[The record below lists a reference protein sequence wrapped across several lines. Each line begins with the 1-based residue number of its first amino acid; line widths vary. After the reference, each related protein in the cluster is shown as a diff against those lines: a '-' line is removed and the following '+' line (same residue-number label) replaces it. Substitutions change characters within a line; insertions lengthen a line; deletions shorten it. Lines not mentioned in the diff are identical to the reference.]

1 MANNYW
7 LKLRRDFFK
16 RHDIK
21 IIESMPN
28 GKHYVLFYLK
38 LLLESVDHDGALRFS
53 ESVAYTDEMLA
64 AITETDITTVSE
76 AMEALT
82 ALKIV
87 EIDDDGTIVLP
98 YAVKSLG
105 FEADNDNAKRQA
117 RYRAKRRAENSTVT
131 GVTQSNGQSNAI
143 VTDRVT
149 ESNGQSNAKVTKSNV
164 TGVTKSNESIELELE
179 TELETD
185 IKESKEKKRVTAPH
199 SDFIPPDPDDILKC
213 MTDYAHKKG
222 LSVDV
227 VVEAEKFFNY
237 YSEVN
242 WKVGNKG
249 KMKDYESACRNWLLR
264 AQEYAT
270 GKPTPSTNPF
280 GDLFT

>member
-64 AITETDITTVSE
+64 AITETDITTVGE

-87 EIDDDGTIVLP
+87 EIDDTGTIVLP

-131 GVTQSNGQSNAI
+131 GVTQSNGQSNA
-143 VTDRVT
+143 RVT
-149 ESNGQSNAKVTKSNV
+149 ESNGQSNAKVTQSNV
-164 TGVTKSNESIELELE
+164 TGVTKSYESIELELE

-185 IKESKEKKRVTAPH
+185 IKESKEKKRVTAPRP
-199 SDFIPPDPDDILKC
+199 DFVPPDPDDILKC

-222 LSVDV
+222 LSIDV
-227 VVEAEKFFNY
+227 VVEAEKFYNY

-249 KMKDYESACRNWLLR
+249 KMKDYKSACRNWLLR
-264 AQEYAT
+264 AQDYAA
-270 GKPTPSTNPF
+270 GKPAPSTNPF

>member
-87 EIDDDGTIVLP
+87 EIDDTGTIVLP

-131 GVTQSNGQSNAI
+131 GVTQSNGQSNA
-143 VTDRVT
+143 
-149 ESNGQSNAKVTKSNV
+149 KVTQSNV
-164 TGVTKSNESIELELE
+164 TGVTKSNESIKLEKE

-227 VVEAEKFFNY
+227 VVEAEKFYNY
-237 YSEVN
+237 YTEIN

-249 KMKDYESACRNWLLR
+249 KMKDYKSACRNWLLR
-264 AQEYAT
+264 AQEYAA